1 MGRGGAGFVRVMPRL
16 LGSPSARS
24 TTSELAWRPP
34 LWSMPRVFARASIL
48 ALVLLLPSLAVAC
61 GGGGGGGG
69 SPTEPSPTPTPSVT
83 PTPTPTPP
91 PGTGITFTAASAG
104 PGIVLAQGA
113 GTSSSSLTV
122 DVRAAQVSGLYGIA
136 FDLDYPSA
144 VLHYQSATAGTF
156 LGSSGQISMQ
166 VVESAPGHLV
176 VGVTRLGDVRGVD
189 GSGIVASLVFTPVAN
204 GSGPFTFS
212 RNTAFQSEGTT
223 VTLQWAGGTVTV
235 AR

>member
-1 MGRGGAGFVRVMPRL
+1 MGRGGAGFVRLMTRA
-16 LGSPSARS
+16 LGSASA
-24 TTSELAWRPP
+24 
-34 LWSMPRVFARASIL
+34 L
-48 ALVLLLPSLAVAC
+48 ALALLLPSLVVAC
-61 GGGGGGGG
+61 GGAGGGG
-69 SPTEPSPTPTPSVT
+69 SPTEPSPTPTPSAT
-83 PTPTPTPP
+83 PTPAPTPT

-122 DVRAAQVSGLYGIA
+122 DVRAAQVTGLYGIA

-144 VLHYQSATAGTF
+144 LVHYPSATAGTF

-176 VGVTRLGDVRGVD
+176 VGVSRLGDVRGVD

>member
-1 MGRGGAGFVRVMPRL
+1 MGRGGAGVFGLVGRTL
-16 LGSPSARS
+16 LGAG
-24 TTSELAWRPP
+24 A
-34 LWSMPRVFARASIL
+34 L

-61 GGGGGGGG
+61 GGGGGGG
-69 SPTEPSPTPTPSVT
+69 SPTEPLPSPTPTPTPSAT
-83 PTPTPTPP
+83 PTPTPTP
-91 PGTGITFTAASAG
+91 GSGITFTAASTG

-122 DVRAAQVSGLYGIA
+122 DVRAAQVTGLYGIA
-136 FDLDYPSA
+136 FDLDYPA
-144 VLHYQSATAGTF
+144 ATVHFQSATMGTF
-156 LGSSGQISMQ
+156 LGSSGQVSMQ
-166 VVESAPGHLV
+166 VVESATGHLV
-176 VGVTRLGDVRGVD
+176 VGVTRLGTLPGVD

-212 RNTAFQSEGTT
+212 RNTAYQSEGST

>member
-1 MGRGGAGFVRVMPRL
+1 MPRP
-16 LGSPSARS
+16 LGGPSARS
-24 TTSELAWRPP
+24 TTPELAWRS
-34 LWSMPRVFARASIL
+34 LRWLMPRLFARAGTL

-61 GGGGGGGG
+61 GGGGGGG
-69 SPTEPSPTPTPSVT
+69 SPTEPSPTPTPTASVT
-83 PTPTPTPP
+83 PTPTPTP
-91 PGTGITFTAASAG
+91 GAGITFTAASAG

-122 DVRAAQVSGLYGIA
+122 DVRAAQVTGLYGIA

-189 GSGIVASLVFTPVAN
+189 GSGLVASLVFTPVAN
-204 GSGPFTFS
+204 GSGPFAFS
-212 RNTAFQSEGTT
+212 HNMAYQSEGTP